1 MSNISFRIRDLGDDL
16 LIESVTVLTTADMQ
30 RITAALGNEDRKRVI
45 GWRLVASGSL

>member
-16 LIESVTVLTTADMQ
+16 LIESVTTLTKADMQ
-30 RITAALGNEDRKRVI
+30 RITATMDAADLAKVI